1 MTRPELSLVK
11 SSSPASPSLSLSP
24 PPRRAVEP
32 RLEAAHLDH
41 MLHNRVRKNRLQIA
55 NTPPSATN
63 SRQIS
68 KLEVERHPAYG
79 IAALWPAD
87 DDIAALLQA

>member
-1 MTRPELSLVK
+1 VVDLAGLNRRTPGCRIPSIPENLLRS
-11 SSSPASPSLSLSP
+11 ATYQG
-24 PPRRAVEP
+24 
-32 RLEAAHLDH
+32 H
-41 MLHNRVRKNRLQIA
+41 RVRKNRLQIA

-68 KLEVERHPAYG
+68 KLEVERHPVYG

-87 DDIAALLQA
+87 DDIAALIQA